1 MDISDSSVLVPGG
14 NGFLGSWVVD
24 HLRDRG
30 ARVVSA
36 SKRDDFDFRTY
47 DDVDR
52 ILSNHQFDAVVN
64 CAVDVGGI
72 QYVNERPCDVYY
84 HNIRMSSHLLEGAR
98 RHDVER
104 FVNPIANCTYP
115 AELTGEFSEDEW
127 WNGPMHESVEPFAI
141 TRKSSWVQAKTYA
154 EAGHFDVVNP
164 ILPNMYG
171 PRDDFDEEAS
181 HALGALV
188 MKFVEA
194 GRNDRQ
200 TVTVWGTG
208 TPVREW
214 LYVEDAAEALVRSL
228 SVPSTVEPINIGCGN
243 GLSIMALAELI
254 KDVVGYDGNIV
265 LDESK
270 PDGDPYRVLD
280 VSRMR
285 DHYDWEPPTSIRDG
299 IAQTV
304 AWYRENK

>member
-1 MDISDSSVLVPGG
+1 MDIPHSTVFVPGG

-24 HLRDRG
+24 TLEERG
-30 ARVVSA
+30 VDVVSV
-36 SKRDDFDFRTY
+36 SKRDGSDFRNY
-47 DDVDR
+47 SDVDSVMSR
-52 ILSNHQFDAVVN
+52 HDFDAVIN

-72 QYVNERPCDVYY
+72 QYVSERPCDVYY
-84 HNIRMSSHLLEGAR
+84 HNIRMVSHLLEGAR
-98 RHDVER
+98 QHDIDR

-115 AELTGEFSEDEW
+115 ANLTGQFSEDEW
-127 WNGPMHESVEPFAI
+127 WDGEMHDSVEPFAI
-141 TRKSSWVQAKTYA
+141 TRKASWVQSKAYA
-154 EAGHFDVVNP
+154 ESGHIDVVNP

-171 PRDDFDEEAS
+171 PRDDFDEEHS

-194 GRNDRQ
+194 ERNDRP

-228 SVPSTVEPINIGCGN
+228 SVNPTVEPINIGRGN
-243 GLSIMALAELI
+243 GLTIMELAELI
-254 KDVVGYDGNIV
+254 KEIVGYEGEIV

-280 VSRMR
+280 VSRM
-285 DHYDWEPPTSIRDG
+285 HEHFNWEPPTDIRDG
-299 IAQTV
+299 IKQTV